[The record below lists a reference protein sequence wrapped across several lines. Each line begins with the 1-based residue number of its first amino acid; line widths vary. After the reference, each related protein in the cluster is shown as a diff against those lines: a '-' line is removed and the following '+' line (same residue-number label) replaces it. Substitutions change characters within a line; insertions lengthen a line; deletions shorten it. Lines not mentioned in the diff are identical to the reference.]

1 MDRSPSPAPSTS
13 DPPYLQLVRL
23 TSPTLIRVSSLDSS
37 LISIYPCPTQWRLT
51 AGCSTWCDTTIWTPC
66 PGKQAHAP
74 SPHILTSTFAPTHK
88 YHTPVPSRAGLPP
101 MALQMTQTHP
111 VILMP
116 LQQQQE
122 QGQGKGQVGKVHG
135 ALT

>member
-1 MDRSPSPAPSTS
+1 
-13 DPPYLQLVRL
+13 
-23 TSPTLIRVSSLDSS
+23 
-37 LISIYPCPTQWRLT
+37 
-51 AGCSTWCDTTIWTPC
+51 
-66 PGKQAHAP
+66 
-74 SPHILTSTFAPTHK
+74 
-88 YHTPVPSRAGLPP
+88 

-135 ALT
+135 ALTQGQGPGLG